1 VSNQQPFSRGGQ
13 QIPSIPRGDVLGTY
27 DSYFE
32 AQQVVDKLAKLD
44 FDVRQLAIIGSD
56 LKTIERVTG
65 KLTYGRSALAGA
77 ATGAWFGL
85 FAGTLLFL
93 FSASPNVT
101 YALAVILIG
110 AAFGMLFGILSYA
123 INRRRKDFTST
134 NQVIASSYQ
143 VLAPSNLIV
152 RAQELLQR
160 PEA

>member
-1 VSNQQPFSRGGQ
+1 VSNQSPFSRGGPQ
-13 QIPSIPRGDVLGTY
+13 LPAIPRGDVLGTY
-27 DSYFE
+27 DTYFE

-44 FDVRQLAIIGSD
+44 FEVRQLAIIGSD

-93 FSASPNVT
+93 FSTSPNVT

-110 AAFGMLFGILSYA
+110 AAFGMLFGVVSYA
-123 INRRRKDFTST
+123 INRRRRDYTST
-134 NQVIASSYQ
+134 NQVVATSYQ
-143 VLAPSNLIV
+143 IVAPSNLIM